1 MTGGGCVRCNRRPF
15 PLPLNSHS
23 VHPVLSLKP
32 EGVQTVRTI
41 QCSTT
46 WFTRLVTATGFLITL
61 GCLLPANAQQRYYPL
76 DQTTPPGVY
85 GKWSGYQ
92 VPVRPQAL
100 QPVKI
105 ELPGTGQVTFFSHA
119 RSKPLVAAA
128 PAQAAIALGHSY
140 RLQISNIQDY
150 PGVELYPTIELVD
163 VLHPPAGQEDQFPIP
178 VTITEEE
185 IDQALSGRLVT
196 KVVYLEPAAEAN
208 PLLLNRKN
216 PTLIVSPQENVIKEA
231 DLRGRP
237 MLILRLG
244 SRTPVINENPAFFGN
259 GAPLSPTALPPTALP
274 RMR

>member
-1 MTGGGCVRCNRRPF
+1 M
-15 PLPLNSHS
+15 
-23 VHPVLSLKP
+23 
-32 EGVQTVRTI
+32 RTNN
-41 QCSTT
+41 CSTT
-46 WFTRLVTATGFLITL
+46 WFTRMVTATGFLIAIGTML
-61 GCLLPANAQQRYYPL
+61 TQANAQQRYYPL

-85 GKWSGYQ
+85 GNWSTYQ
-92 VPVRPQAL
+92 NSARPNAL

-128 PAQAAIALGHSY
+128 PAQAAIALGHTY
-140 RLQISNIQDY
+140 RLQLSQLEDY

-185 IDQALSGRLVT
+185 IDQAMSGQLVT
-196 KVVYLEPAAEAN
+196 KVIYLEPAAEAN
-208 PLLLNRKN
+208 PLLLDRKN
-216 PTLIVSPQENVIKEA
+216 PTITVPPQENVIKQA

-244 SRTPVINENPAFFGN
+244 SRTPVVNEDPAFFGN
-259 GAPLSPTALPPTALP
+259 GAPLSPTALP